1 MAGEYEHIKGKGK
14 QFSSTYQPANR
25 GRKKS
30 VYNKLIEKVKAEEGI
45 CLSREDCY
53 KLCATLI
60 NLPISKLKELA
71 KDETSAAWV
80 VSIIS
85 AILTDIKFGRTV
97 TVDSLFDRF
106 FGKATQP
113 TDNKTELTFKP
124 RTLTPEEARE
134 IGVKFFEEY

>member
-1 MAGEYEHIKGKGK
+1 MPNPENVIGKGK
-14 QFSSTYQPANR
+14 LFSKTNQPANR

-30 VYNKLIEKVKAEEGI
+30 VYNELIEKVKVEEGI

-85 AILTDIKFGRTV
+85 AILTDIKLGRTV

-113 TDNKTELTFKP
+113 TDNKNEHIVRAKD
-124 RTLTPEEARE
+124 LTPEEAMKYLKQLNE
-134 IGVKFFEEY
+134 IY

>member
-1 MAGEYEHIKGKGK
+1 MPNPENVIGKGK
-14 QFSSTYQPANR
+14 LFSSTNQPANR

-30 VYNKLIEKVKAEEGI
+30 VYNELIEKVRVEEGI

-113 TDNKTELTFKP
+113 TDNKNEHIVRAKD
-124 RTLTPEEARE
+124 LTPEEARE
-134 IGVKFFEEY
+134 YLKQLNEIY

>member
-1 MAGEYEHIKGKGK
+1 MPNPENVIGKGK
-14 QFSSTYQPANR
+14 LFSSTNQPANR

-30 VYNKLIEKVKAEEGI
+30 VYNELIEKVKVEEGI

-85 AILTDIKFGRTV
+85 AILTDIKLGRTV

-113 TDNKTELTFKP
+113 TDNKNEHIVRAKD
-124 RTLTPEEARE
+124 LTPEEAMKYLKQLNE
-134 IGVKFFEEY
+134 IY

>member
-1 MAGEYEHIKGKGK
+1 MPNPENVIGKGK
-14 QFSSTYQPANR
+14 LFSSTNQPANR

-30 VYNKLIEKVKAEEGI
+30 VYNELIEKVKVEEGI

-60 NLPISKLKELA
+60 NLPISNLKELA

-85 AILTDIKFGRTV
+85 AILTDIKLGRTV

-113 TDNKTELTFKP
+113 TDNKNEHIVRAKD
-124 RTLTPEEARE
+124 LTPEEAMKYLKQLNE
-134 IGVKFFEEY
+134 IY